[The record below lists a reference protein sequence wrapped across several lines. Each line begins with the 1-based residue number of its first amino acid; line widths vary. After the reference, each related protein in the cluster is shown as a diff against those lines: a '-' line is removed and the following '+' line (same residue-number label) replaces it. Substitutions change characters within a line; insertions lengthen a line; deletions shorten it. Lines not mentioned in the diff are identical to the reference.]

1 MTSSGVEIDAGSTLM
16 RRFLAGGIGALLLG
30 AAGLWLWQ
38 IEAYQDNAIPV
49 LPPPAALPD
58 TLPEAAADA
67 PVFGPAPPTPP
78 EAPKAS
84 REEVRF
90 NRYDRNR
97 DELISRLE
105 MMGSR
110 TKAFKALDTDGNN
123 LLTFEEW
130 AAATGER
137 FAIADANKD
146 RLLTRKEFA
155 TTRPKQAAK
164 PGCRC

>member
-1 MTSSGVEIDAGSTLM
+1 M
-16 RRFLAGGIGALLLG
+16 RRFVAGAIGALLLVS
-30 AAGLWLWQ
+30 AGLWFWQ
-38 IEAYQDNAIPV
+38 SQAVENDIPAAP
-49 LPPPAALPD
+49 PPPALAEG
-58 TLPEAAADA
+58 LPEARDGA
-67 PVFGPAPPTPP
+67 PAFGPAPPTPP

-84 REEVRF
+84 REDQRF

-110 TKAFKALDTDGNN
+110 SKAFKSLDKDDNN

-130 AAATGER
+130 AVATGER
-137 FAIADANKD
+137 FGGADANRDK
-146 RLLTRKEFA
+146 LLTRKEFVS
-155 TTRPKQAAK
+155 TRPKQAAK

>member
-1 MTSSGVEIDAGSTLM
+1 MQ
-16 RRFLAGGIGALLLG
+16 RFLAGGVGALLLVAG
-30 AAGLWLWQ
+30 GLWLWQ
-38 IEAYQDNAIPV
+38 GQAAQQNVIPAM
-49 LPPPAALPD
+49 PPPAAISD
-58 TLPEAAADA
+58 KLPEAGINA
-67 PVFGPAPPTPP
+67 PAFGAEPPTPP

-84 REEVRF
+84 REEQRF

-110 TKAFKALDTDGNN
+110 TKAFKSLDSDGNN
-123 LLTFEEW
+123 LLSFEEW

-137 FAIADANKD
+137 FAGADANKD
-146 RLLTRKEFA
+146 KLLTRKEFA
-155 TTRPKQAAK
+155 ATRPRQAAK

>member
-1 MTSSGVEIDAGSTLM
+1 MEM
-16 RRFLAGGIGALLLG
+16 RRFLAGGIGALSL
-30 AAGLWLWQ
+30 AAGGLWLWQ
-38 IEAYQDNAIPV
+38 TQAYQENEIPAM
-49 LPPPAALPD
+49 PPPAALPD
-58 TLPEAAADA
+58 KLPEAGPGA
-67 PVFGPAPPTPP
+67 PAFGEAPPTPP

-110 TKAFKALDTDGNN
+110 TKAFKSLDKDGNN

-137 FAIADANKD
+137 FAGADANKD

-155 TTRPKQAAK
+155 TTKPKQAAK

>member
-1 MTSSGVEIDAGSTLM
+1 M
-16 RRFLAGGIGALLLG
+16 RRFLAGGAGALLLV
-30 AAGLWLWQ
+30 AGGLFLWQ
-38 IEAYQDNAIPV
+38 GQASQDNAIPAM
-49 LPPPAALPD
+49 PPPPD
-58 TLPEAAADA
+58 IAEGLPEAQAGA
-67 PVFGPAPPTPP
+67 PAFGAAPPTPP

-110 TKAFKALDTDGNN
+110 TKAFKALDKDGNN
-123 LLTFEEW
+123 LLSFEEW

-137 FAIADANKD
+137 FAGADANRD
-146 RLLTRKEFA
+146 ELLTRKEFA
-155 TTRPKQAAK
+155 STRPKQAARA
-164 PGCRC
+164 GCRC

>member
-1 MTSSGVEIDAGSTLM
+1 MQRVLIGGVAALLM
-16 RRFLAGGIGALLLG
+16 VLAGLLLWQT
-30 AAGLWLWQ
+30 AANQELV
-38 IEAYQDNAIPV
+38 I
-49 LPPPAALPD
+49 
-58 TLPEAAADA
+58 
-67 PVFGPAPPTPP
+67 PAPAPP

-97 DELISRLE
+97 DELVSRLE

-130 AAATGER
+130 AAATGQR
-137 FAIADANKD
+137 FAGADRNKD
-146 RLLTRKEFA
+146 QLLTRRSLLK
-155 TTRPKQAAK
+155 RVPS
-164 PGCRC
+164 

>member
-1 MTSSGVEIDAGSTLM
+1 MTSNGAKAFKM
-16 RRFLAGGIGALLLG
+16 RRFLAGGVGALMLVAG
-30 AAGLWLWQ
+30 GLWLWQ
-38 IEAYQDNAIPV
+38 GQASKDNPIPAP
-49 LPPPAALPD
+49 PPPAAISD
-58 TLPEAAADA
+58 ALPEAAANA
-67 PVFGPAPPTPP
+67 PAFGPAPPTPP

-97 DELISRLE
+97 DELVSRVE
-105 MMGSR
+105 MLGSR
-110 TKAFKALDTDGNN
+110 TKAFKALDKDGNN

-137 FAIADANKD
+137 FAGADANKD
-146 RLLTRKEFA
+146 KLLTRKEFA
-155 TTRPKQAAK
+155 STRPKQVTK

>member
-1 MTSSGVEIDAGSTLM
+1 MQRILI
-16 RRFLAGGIGALLLG
+16 GGLGALTLAASGLWFWQTSANQPNIIPAAPPPTAISDALP
-30 AAGLWLWQ
+30 AAG
-38 IEAYQDNAIPV
+38 P
-49 LPPPAALPD
+49 
-58 TLPEAAADA
+58 DA
-67 PVFGPAPPTPP
+67 PLRGQAPPTPP

-97 DELISRLE
+97 DELVSRIE

-110 TKAFKALDTDGNN
+110 TKAFKALDKDGNN

-137 FAIADANKD
+137 FAGADANKD
-146 RLLTRKEFA
+146 QLLTRKEFA
-155 TTRPKQAAK
+155 RTRPKPAPK